1 MTHTYPGDLTFGIRG
16 PNGYGTNT
24 MYLLGNSGGGGSR
37 TDPNMLNTV
46 FDDESTNE
54 VLTEPPGTAPYTKSF
69 RPVWNSPV
77 WDTLGTG
84 GSFPPAESAP
94 QLSNFDGIST
104 QGVWTA
110 RVSDQ
115 YAQDIGTWQGWSLII
130 TPRAFTCTPFTP
142 ANVSVSGRV
151 LTAQGRGLASITV
164 TMTDASGNRR
174 STLTNPFGFY
184 GFTDVSAP
192 GTYTLAVISRRFQ
205 FDPQVISV
213 TGDVTGVNFTA
224 QTP

>member
-1 MTHTYPGDLTFGIRG
+1 MTGESHRLQ
-16 PNGYGTNT
+16 
-24 MYLLGNSGGGGSR
+24 LLFMRRSLSICCTERQSHQPLVSR
-37 TDPNMLNTV
+37 LPC
-46 FDDESTNE
+46 
-54 VLTEPPGTAPYTKSF
+54 PP
-69 RPVWNSPV
+69 
-77 WDTLGTG
+77 TLD
-84 GSFPPAESAP
+84 PPAESAP